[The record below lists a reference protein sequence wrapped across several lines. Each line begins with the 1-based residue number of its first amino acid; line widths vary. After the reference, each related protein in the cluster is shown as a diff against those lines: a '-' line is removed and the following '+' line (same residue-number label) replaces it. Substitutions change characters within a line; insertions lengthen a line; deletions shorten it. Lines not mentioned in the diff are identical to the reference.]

1 MKELFEVTKEIV
13 KATAKPLLQ
22 GAAAGICSV
31 AAIMYFKD
39 ALKSL
44 GY

>member
-1 MKELFEVTKEIV
+1 MKELFGVTKEIL
-13 KATAKPLLQ
+13 KGIATPLLQ